1 MAVTAPPARRAPP
14 PPLPLLVLVLGA
26 AAGSSHFLDKTQLTK
41 KGEAH
46 LKQEGIIRMYN
57 SVALS
62 EPMKITSL
70 PDVPQTPHQILG
82 KEGSTVL
89 VYVSINSKGFIL
101 KCLTEKLLKERINDP
116 EYQWV
121 GPMGLITKESQ
132 RLVLTEDCLEIYNI
146 HASDSGSY
154 TCKVTYVHNDKH
166 MVTEVHFM
174 IYVYHKPGKSLHL
187 ASEFKTGSC
196 ETSAVVSFEKK
207 LLEDLK
213 KLIHD
218 LQCGIQQWN
227 VQCHAATDTT
237 AMLTRKLTFHFV
249 DPCESSD
256 CENSSN
262 CIKKAYTRIQQFLRV
277 LRSHYH
283 SQQMHY
289 IPGSLT
295 GLNIDHC
302 KPGFGKNITSSSICT
317 GCCITCPPGRFSADY
332 NTVCTLCAPG
342 SYNEKYGQTACES
355 CPKQHTSDRRGS
367 KTASDCQRT
376 LPIWIV
382 FLIIPTGVIL
392 VLLISWV
399 IIQPCCRRR
408 LAAQYIEAESEL
420 KTKLKTFANI
430 ATVAEIRAQRRKLRS
445 PAKYDR
451 KHLRK
456 NKCGCLQEESRGLLS
471 NVTLT
476 ETSTPFGSDHSH
488 NCTWPNEAETSFEED
503 RSENRWGEE

>member
-14 PPLPLLVLVLGA
+14 PPLPLLVLVLG

-82 KEGSTVL
+82 KEGST
-89 VYVSINSKGFIL
+89 GFIL

-249 DPCESSD
+249 
-256 CENSSN
+256 
-262 CIKKAYTRIQQFLRV
+262 V
-277 LRSHYH
+277 
-283 SQQMHY
+283 
-289 IPGSLT
+289 
-295 GLNIDHC
+295 
-302 KPGFGKNITSSSICT
+302 
-317 GCCITCPPGRFSADY
+317 TCPPGRFSADY